1 MKILITTSSFGKY
14 DEKPIEML
22 KEKGHDAVLN
32 PYKRKLTKEELLEL
46 AKGYEAI
53 LAGTEKYDEEVFNK
67 LPDLRLISRCGVGLD
82 NIDLESAKKHGVE
95 IRNTPDAPTEA
106 VSELALLLILSVLRK
121 TNFMDRKIR
130 EGIWKKE
137 MGNLLYGKTVGII
150 GLGRI
155 GRRLVELLRPF
166 NIKIIGNDVKPDITW
181 ADKNNIKISDLD
193 ELLQESDIVTLHIP
207 YSGDN
212 RHFINSEKLNKMKNY
227 SILIN
232 TSRGGLIDEN
242 ALYTAITS
250 GHLKGAAL
258 DVMEKEP
265 YNGPL
270 ANLGEVVLTPHV
282 GSYAI
287 ESRIRM
293 ETEAVENLLKMISEG
308 EK

>member
-1 MKILITTSSFGKY
+1 MKILVTTSSFGKY
-14 DEKPIEML
+14 DEKPIEIL
-22 KEKGHDAVLN
+22 KEKGHEVVLN
-32 PYKRKLTKEELLEL
+32 PHKRKLIKEELLEL

-82 NIDLESAKKHGVE
+82 SIDLESAKKHGVD

-106 VSELALLLILSVLRK
+106 VSELSLLLILSVLRK

-137 MGNLLYGKTVGII
+137 MGNLLYGKTVGIV

-155 GRRLVELLRPF
+155 GRRLTELLRPF
-166 NIKIIGNDVKPDITW
+166 NVKIIGNDVNPDITW
-181 ADKNNIKISDLD
+181 ADKNNIKISGLD

-207 YSGDN
+207 YSDDS
-212 RHFINSEKLNKMKNY
+212 RHFINSEKLNKMKNG

-232 TSRGGLIDEN
+232 TSRGGLINEN
-242 ALYTAITS
+242 ALHTAVTS

-270 ANLGEVVLTPHV
+270 ANLEKVVLTPHV

-293 ETEAVENLLKMISEG
+293 ETEAVENLLKMMSEG
-308 EK
+308 KK